1 MAFHGRGPGGP
12 KPSSWLAGSRRDFD
26 KHFGLAAS
34 STTPPG
40 GQPDA
45 SHLNL
50 LHSDGEDDDVEQQQ
64 PPQQAAEPHEEDFS
78 GGAHEQSQPT
88 PPPPPPPPPPQ
99 QPPPGISS
107 GHRKVN
113 DMRQLIRASD
123 DDRTRAPSPATY
135 PTPPEGQPCSTRGD
149 PWLDSRSQLIVSTQQ
164 QGVTSQ
170 SALAEK
176 LGYSAPKLSVR
187 ASPESKLASF
197 THDCAWQSFMTG
209 KWKRQPLG
217 DSDLF
222 ERRRLLESNLAR
234 AGFVTEPPAK
244 RRKAAAKSAPAPATS
259 APAARKRKPAPAPA
273 AAPPAKRAAPKR
285 PAPKRAA
292 PKRPAPAA
300 PAPASAPVARKRK
313 PAAAPAA
320 APPAKRVAPKKR
332 DGRKS

>member
-234 AGFVTEPPAK
+234 AGFVTELPASATPPPPPPPL
-244 RRKAAAKSAPAPATS
+244 APTHPTAP
-259 APAARKRKPAPAPA
+259 P
-273 AAPPAKRAAPKR
+273 AAPPPPPPP
-285 PAPKRAA
+285 PAQP
-292 PKRPAPAA
+292 PPEPPAEPQQPPPLAVSLR
-300 PAPASAPVARKRK
+300 ASALFSCPCCC
-313 PAAAPAA
+313 
-320 APPAKRVAPKKR
+320 
-332 DGRKS
+332 